1 MQQGSRSSRRSF
13 LHKGAAAAAAFGLSD
28 TLAPLS
34 LAAGSANRVV
44 VCIYLV
50 GGNDSNNMIVPL
62 DSPAYDRYATARG
75 PLALAKDTLLEVRS
89 GSARYGFHPNLPG
102 LQDLYNQNA
111 LAVLANVGR
120 TFGAGPAPS
129 DLFLHTGMQVRF
141 LQGGYLGIPWVTPPA
156 SDTGK
161 QGVLPLKHSVTLAS
175 ADADSKRNHGVADS
189 IGSANFDNRFP
200 NNMFG
205 QRLSTVFAALQTAS
219 FRQQAYVVPL
229 DGFDTHTRQLERQA
243 DALQTL
249 NDGLV
254 AFYRAIQGLGM
265 AESVTIYT
273 DTEFNRALAP
283 NPTGGSEHGWG
294 GHQLILGGS
303 TLGGQ
308 IYGTF
313 PSMQPGG
320 ADDAIGN
327 GTWIP
332 STSNSQ
338 YAATMAA
345 WYGKRELVDVPEYP
359 DWNNPLRPR
368 LNFLAH

>member
-1 MQQGSRSSRRSF
+1 MQQARSSSRRSF
-13 LHKGAAAAAAFGLSD
+13 LNQSATAAAAFGLSEV
-28 TLAPLS
+28 LS
-34 LAAGSANRVV
+34 PISFGATSANRVV

-62 DSPAYDRYATARG
+62 DSPAYDRYAAARG

-120 TFGAGPAPS
+120 TFGSGPVPN
-129 DLFLHTGMQVRF
+129 DLFLHTSMQVRF
-141 LQGGYLGIPWVTPPA
+141 LQNGYLGIPWVTPPS

-161 QGVLPLKHSVTLAS
+161 QGVLTLQHSVTLAA
-175 ADADSKRNHGVADS
+175 ADADSIRNRGVAVSIESASLDS
-189 IGSANFDNRFP
+189 RFP
-200 NNMFG
+200 NTPFG
-205 QRLSTVFAALQTAS
+205 QRLSTVFTALQTAS

-229 DGFDTHTRQLERQA
+229 DGFDTHTRQLERHA
-243 DALQTL
+243 GALQTL

-254 AFYRAIQGLGM
+254 AFYRAIQELGM

-283 NPTGGSEHGWG
+283 NATGGSEHGWG

-313 PSMQPGG
+313 PSLQPGG

-345 WYGKRELVDVPEYP
+345 WYGKRELADVPEYP

-368 LNFLAH
+368 LSFLAH